1 MLKSGQP
8 GSDCIERVP
17 AVVLKVNAIL
27 LKLIGTATHVKIY
40 NWQIGCQIYSLC
52 G

>member
-8 GSDCIERVP
+8 GSDCIGHAP
-17 AVVLKVNAIL
+17 VVLLKVNAML
-27 LKLIGTATHVKIY
+27 LKLIGTATHVKLY
-40 NWQIGCQIYSLC
+40 NCKIGCQICSLC